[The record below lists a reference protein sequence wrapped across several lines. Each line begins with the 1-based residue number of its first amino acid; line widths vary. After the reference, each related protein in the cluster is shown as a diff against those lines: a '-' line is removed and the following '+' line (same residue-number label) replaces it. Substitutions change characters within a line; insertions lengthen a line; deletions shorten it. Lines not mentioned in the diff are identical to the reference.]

1 MIKQTRMT
9 GVRTHTHT
17 HTHAHTHTHTNAV
30 LQKEPT
36 PPGRERTDLRDNN
49 EGTTQEVGSQERS
62 RLQESLQESLPSNN
76 QYYTQFA
83 DKKQEKKT
91 RR

>member
-9 GVRTHTHT
+9 HTHT
-17 HTHAHTHTHTNAV
+17 RTHAHACTHNAV

-36 PPGRERTDLRDNN
+36 PTGRERTDLRDDN

-62 RLQESLQESLPSNN
+62 CLQESLQESLPSNN
-76 QYYTQFA
+76 QYYTQFV
-83 DKKQEKKT
+83 DQKKKRKKVEA
-91 RR
+91 